1 VEVFVVVERV
11 PALFRYELLEDN
23 TLHHRET
30 IPTPGNPLDVEGIE
44 VPGAAP
50 RLLVAVYPSGSTD
63 GSSNS
68 SFIVLDKGESGW
80 RQTSVENLPAGGDIA
95 ISETELQKML
105 YSTET
110 LRKLSDFD

>member
-1 VEVFVVVERV
+1 M
-11 PALFRYELLEDN
+11 
-23 TLHHRET
+23 
-30 IPTPGNPLDVEGIE
+30 PGNPLDVEGIE

-68 SFIVLDKGESGW
+68 SFIVLDKGETGW
-80 RQTSVENLPAGGDIA
+80 RQTSVENLPAGGDIV